1 MLSSPWFIRC
11 YSNNW
16 LHRAWLSSQRNMK
29 CPGLYFSGV
38 SHGGDFSSSSWS
50 LYRDFS
56 FYNMKIK
63 QFIFLKLN
71 TFPFFCVYIFTV
83 FLLVWLLER
92 VTERKLQMCFLKGD
106 LKGQQ
111 CFLNIFLI
119 LRYVLTSVSL
129 QNRHQM
135 AKKWMPFTSMQVKYN
150 IQGKCSHSRP
160 KKSK

>member
-38 SHGGDFSSSSWS
+38 SHGGDFSSSSWT

-56 FYNMKIK
+56 FHNMKIN

-83 FLLVWLLER
+83 FLLVWLIER
-92 VTERKLQMCFLKGD
+92 VTERKLQMWFFKRWFKRATML
-106 LKGQQ
+106 
-111 CFLNIFLI
+111 FEYFLI
-119 LRYVLTSVSL
+119 LRYLLTSVSL

-135 AKKWMPFTSMQVKYN
+135 AKKWMPFTSTQVKY
-150 IQGKCSHSRP
+150 KYTR
-160 KKSK
+160 